1 MKNAVVWSEIAV
13 SDLKRATAFYEKL
26 LDGKLKPD
34 TFGPYEIALFPHAA
48 DGIGGCLVRG
58 DGYEPS
64 SAGTVTYLAA
74 EPGIDAALKRA
85 TSAGAQVL
93 IPKMA
98 LPDNQGY
105 IAHIRDCEGNRVGL
119 HAMS

>member
-1 MKNAVVWSEIAV
+1 
-13 SDLKRATAFYEKL
+13 
-26 LDGKLKPD
+26 
-34 TFGPYEIALFPHAA
+34 
-48 DGIGGCLVRG
+48 
-58 DGYEPS
+58 
-64 SAGTVTYLAA
+64 
-74 EPGIDAALKRA
+74 
-85 TSAGAQVL
+85 VL